1 MSEGAGVR
9 GGCEGTVEAVQ
20 TWMGCAGSEG
30 GGSRRILSRS
40 GKDGGGG
47 GGNFYQVRMS
57 WGNSW
62 LRITPSHDLLR
73 ITPTSLPPILTTDHG
88 SRGRGWGGGGGGLTY
103 QLRVGV

>member
-30 GGSRRILSRS
+30 GGSRRILSGS
-40 GKDGGGG
+40 GKDVGGRGVI
-47 GGNFYQVRMS
+47 FTMQVRMV

-62 LRITPSHDLLR
+62 LIS
-73 ITPTSLPPILTTDHG
+73 
-88 SRGRGWGGGGGGLTY
+88 
-103 QLRVGV
+103 